1 MATLIQSKQIQ
12 GVVTASVITG
22 DFAVNAGSVN
32 LSGASGVS
40 GSFSGSFIGDGSGLT
55 GIHQNLDFNSV
66 SKILTISSGN
76 SVDLSSLGG
85 GGGGGGSSIW
95 TTGSDFYKVSSDLQV
110 TGSFSATSLTGSID
124 YSNLTNLPS
133 GIFSGSLIA
142 GNNITITSGSGN
154 ITITSSGGGS
164 VPAGTV
170 SGSEQIT
177 FSGISNIP
185 SGLLSS
191 SAQLTDGSNIVSG
204 SVLRTLDGTG
214 VVSGS
219 VLRTLDGTDVV
230 SGSVIRTFDG
240 TGILSGSKTD
250 ISSLNTYT
258 SSADSR
264 LSSIEAATGSYLTS
278 ETDSQTLS
286 ISGDQLTISTGNTVT
301 IPTGSSLPSG
311 VISGSAQLTTEFDTR
326 YINTSGDGIISGSVL
341 RTLDGTGV
349 ISGSVLRT
357 LDGTGVISGSILSQL
372 PSGVISGSTQI
383 TDGSGI
389 LSGSLVSQLP
399 SGLVSGS
406 YSSSVDSRIL
416 TEKSRID
423 NILSGANADYDQF
436 VEIVELVN
444 STDTTNDTAFA
455 NHYTSSRQRDTALE
469 LFTSSIDT
477 TIKTKLNTEDVLS
490 GSIESLL
497 PGGVVSGSTQITDG
511 SGILSGSVLR
521 TLDGTGVLSGSHT
534 DISSLNTYTSS
545 ADSRLASI
553 EAATGSYLTS
563 ETDSQT
569 LSISGDQLTISTGN
583 TVTIPTGSSLPS
595 GTVSSSVQLTTEFDT
610 RYLNTDG
617 DGVVSGSVLR
627 NLDGTGVIS
636 GSVLRTLD
644 GTGVVSGSVLRTL
657 DGTTVLSGSLL
668 PGTNITINSGSGNYI
683 ISSSGGS
690 TDFDGNRVISQDK
703 LPAFFTSS
711 FNPGTSGSVTDFL
724 NAIFYPNSAPSIT
737 TGNQT
742 ISEYTT
748 NGSTIVT
755 VSGTDPEGQSLT
767 FGTSSAYSD
776 DLVRV
781 ASNGVMTLNSLPTSA
796 SFNTDSVSGVHGHKV
811 EVTATDTFNTT
822 VTKDIYI
829 IVTPNE
835 APKFRENSVSGNII
849 TSVTANLNESSAD
862 DTLVKRVFFTDVESD
877 TITITTSSIDNNH
890 FDIDIQ
896 STYVDIKQNTGSL
909 DYEQQTTYTF
919 SITASDEHYEDGND
933 LDSRTF
939 LPITV
944 NVTDNLVPVVN
955 SQVVGSLNE
964 NSSNGASVG
973 SISATDSE
981 GDGISFVTFDLHKL
995 LLDGSTVSSGS
1006 YGGTSQL
1013 TDPHE
1018 NPFQMDSS
1026 GNVTRKTG
1034 VLLNSDLINSYQYR
1048 VQVRDNYNA
1057 QISSASVATINITDD
1072 TPATLSDNW
1081 SAGPYIKESE
1091 ENGTTIKT
1099 TNYGSTTAD
1108 YNSNQSGTWT
1118 SSNSEI
1124 SINSS
1129 GNLSLGF
1136 HVSGSAKQSG
1146 QSLDSTITFTNT
1158 FGTTTTDSLSVVIL
1172 PNHFPSASF
1181 TNQTSNLN
1189 TNLAVTNS
1197 NLVLVAI
1204 TDTEGDTPYSA
1215 SLSGTDASK
1224 LNINYTN
1231 GTSSSLYIRANE
1243 NLSAGTL
1250 NYNLRVTDSYSE
1262 SSDYTGKTITIA
1274 AADTGTLGGDTTS
1287 YIIESGKSGEAIRDA
1302 SGFGAGNQS
1311 QMTVSYSPDYGSQ
1324 AVQGSSW
1331 SSSNSAIA
1339 INTSGQLS
1347 LASHI
1352 SGSSTGSGDTI
1363 VSTIG
1368 FEDQYGNVGS
1378 GNVTVNVFANN
1389 HPSAS
1394 FTQNTSIYN
1403 ENQMVSGSLVESFT
1417 ITDTEADVPYG
1428 ISLSGTDASKIDIVP
1443 QNSNTSSVQL
1453 KTKEDL
1459 AGGSYAYTVSVS
1471 DGYQVSEYD
1480 RTVSIASANL
1490 GSMSENGT
1498 FYIIESALN
1507 NDFIFTN
1514 SNGRTGTQGE
1524 VSVSYS
1530 PNYGSQSATNFA
1542 SSNALIAIDSSN
1554 GKLKAGGNISGSGN
1568 TNGETI
1574 TSTISWN
1581 DQYGNNGSDSI
1592 TVNVAQNNAPTVS
1605 STSTSNL
1612 NTNQATASAQ
1622 ILNLVVS
1629 DTESDS
1635 IPNSGLSF
1643 SGFNSTHFTP
1653 SISTPSMKLLVN
1665 NTSVPA
1671 GTYGYTASIQDVHG
1685 FSTTTVENT
1694 FTIAQAS
1701 TGSLGGDTAIYI
1713 IESATTGSVFR
1724 DQTGFNQGNA
1734 AQLSVSYS
1742 PNYGSAV
1749 VQSYTSSR
1757 QGISVDSSGNL
1768 TAGYDFSGSVTST
1781 DYTSTALTSDST
1793 NSTLYGKSLHVNGIK
1808 VVQGA
1813 ATGSQSAVPDLFTE
1827 KVAQVVKL
1835 MITGSGAD
1843 IDDVAQ
1849 ANMIGTLKGETGTW
1863 HQNLPT
1869 AQRVLRGAGGD
1880 YSPNPLQDSNYSSYP
1895 GLQNFQDSHSTK
1907 DMIWYLNSTASSGSG
1922 DADITEVVEH
1932 LMHTIHSY
1940 GVRGG
1945 VEGSVNGLSWI
1956 PGMDSDWKTREL
1968 FLAFKQAV
1976 DNSVFSLTGYGDE
1989 DYNTEDTFE
1998 LAVIEYLYLLNFN
2011 MWEYSSL
2018 WDGGSLSPEWND
2030 NSRTPSGIQTNN
2042 PLGYALYN
2050 KYIKPV
2056 LTKPSLSSLRS
2067 IFQDGDVGNPAIAGS
2082 SGYTPEVGSGLIS
2095 NIKFRDQYDNIG
2107 SGSVTATV
2115 FGNSSPVANFT
2126 QTSGY
2131 ESDNATSGS
2140 DAGALVVTDT
2150 ESNSPF
2156 TITLAGTDG
2165 GKFDVSGTSSP
2176 FEIQPTGS
2184 LDAGTY
2190 TINITITDSYS
2201 ESVTLTGETITV
2213 DASANNGKVYV
2224 YDVGFN
2230 NATYNT
2236 ALGIQS
2242 EDSST
2247 PPVAT
2252 PFSGIGFVEKIINGD
2267 VLGDSSFTYSYGS
2280 TITSNKLAEASGSNV
2295 HDVLRTMGTS
2305 GVITRNSS
2313 KHFAILMPS
2322 GSSMTGF
2329 PTSTTNGYGGSTA
2342 GQYVLE
2348 VGTDGTTIDGT
2359 NTIETSEI
2367 NQITLGTSHLGFT
2380 KWFIVGSTGQLASST
2395 NFNLGLNPSSGS
2407 GGA

>member
-1 MATLIQSKQIQ
+1 MATLIQSKQIE
-12 GVVTASVITG
+12 GVVSASVIQG
-22 DFAVNAGSVN
+22 DFQVEAGSVN
-32 LSGASGVS
+32 LTAATGVS

-55 GIHQNLDFNSV
+55 NIPYSNITGTPIFKGGSNTTIASSSN
-66 SKILTISSGN
+66 IITISST
-76 SVDLSSLGG
+76 
-85 GGGGGGSSIW
+85 GGGGGSTDISHLNTFTASYYTDSASFDTRI
-95 TTGSDFYKVSSDLQV
+95 TGIVSSGSGADWNVNLSNIPSGLV
-110 TGSFSATSLTGSID
+110 SGSVLTTLDGTGVLSGSVLRTLDGTGVLSGSI
-124 YSNLTNLPS
+124 LTYLPSGVVSGSSQITFSGLSGKPSGLVSSSVQITDGSGILSGSIADQLPS
-133 GIFSGSLIA
+133 GIISGSTFTAFSSSVDSRLDTLENATDSTGSDTQSLTISGDQLTISD
-142 GNNITITSGSGN
+142 GNTITIPTGS
-154 ITITSSGGGS
+154 GGS
-164 VPAGTV
+164 VPAGTI
-170 SGSEQIT
+170 SGSAQIT
-177 FSGISNIP
+177 SFGFTSGSHTDIP
-185 SGLLSS
+185 SGTISS
-191 SAQLTDGSNIVSG
+191 SAQVISSLPSGIVSGSSQLTSSLDSRYIQSETDSQTLSISGDQLTISTGNTVTIPTGSTLPSGVVSGSSQLQSDYDTRYLQTSTYTTDSSSFDTRISSIGDHANIAHLNAFTQSVGTRLDSIETFTSSIDTTIKSKLNTDNVLSGSITTLLPGGVISGSSQITDGSGIISGSVLRTLDGTGVFSGSLVAGTSITINQVGNNFEISSSASGGGASVTVSDSAPSSPSQGDLWWKSNDGNLYVYYDGYWVISNDITAGLPAGVISGSAQITSIITDAYISSSAASSGFGSGVSDYTQLTNVPSGLVSGSTQITDGSNIVSG

-219 VLRTLDGTDVV
+219 VLRTLDG
-230 SGSVIRTFDG
+230 S
-240 TGILSGSKTD
+240 
-250 ISSLNTYT
+250 
-258 SSADSR
+258 
-264 LSSIEAATGSYLTS
+264 
-278 ETDSQTLS
+278 
-286 ISGDQLTISTGNTVT
+286 
-301 IPTGSSLPSG
+301 
-311 VISGSAQLTTEFDTR
+311 
-326 YINTSGDGIISGSVL
+326 
-341 RTLDGTGV
+341 
-349 ISGSVLRT
+349 
-357 LDGTGVISGSILSQL
+357 
-372 PSGVISGSTQI
+372 
-383 TDGSGI
+383 
-389 LSGSLVSQLP
+389 
-399 SGLVSGS
+399 
-406 YSSSVDSRIL
+406 
-416 TEKSRID
+416 
-423 NILSGANADYDQF
+423 
-436 VEIVELVN
+436 
-444 STDTTNDTAFA
+444 
-455 NHYTSSRQRDTALE
+455 
-469 LFTSSIDT
+469 
-477 TIKTKLNTEDVLS
+477 
-490 GSIESLL
+490 
-497 PGGVVSGSTQITDG
+497 
-511 SGILSGSVLR
+511 
-521 TLDGTGVLSGSHT
+521 
-534 DISSLNTYTSS
+534 
-545 ADSRLASI
+545 
-553 EAATGSYLTS
+553 
-563 ETDSQT
+563 
-569 LSISGDQLTISTGN
+569 
-583 TVTIPTGSSLPS
+583 
-595 GTVSSSVQLTTEFDT
+595 
-610 RYLNTDG
+610 
-617 DGVVSGSVLR
+617 
-627 NLDGTGVIS
+627 GVIS

-657 DGTTVLSGSLL
+657 DGTTVLSGSIL

-724 NAIFYPNSAPSIT
+724 NAVFYPNSAPSIT

-742 ISEYTT
+742 ILEYTT

-755 VSGTDPEGQSLT
+755 VIGTDPEGQSLT
-767 FGTSSAYSD
+767 FGTSSAYTD

-781 ASNGVMTLNSLPTSA
+781 ASNGVLTLNSLPTSA
-796 SFNTDSVSGVHGHKV
+796 SFNTDSISGVHGHKV

-822 VTKDIYI
+822 VTKNIYI

-835 APKFRENSVSGNII
+835 APKFRETSVSGNII
-849 TSVTANLNESSAD
+849 TSVTANLNESSAN
-862 DTLVKRVFFTDVESD
+862 DTLVKRVFFTDTETD

-919 SITASDEHYEDGND
+919 SITASDEHYENGND
-933 LDSRTF
+933 SNSRTF

-973 SISATDSE
+973 SISATDNES
-981 GDGISFVTFDLHKL
+981 DSISFVTFDLHKL
-995 LLDGSTVSSGS
+995 LLDGSNVTSGS

-1057 QISSASVATINITDD
+1057 TISSASVATINLIDD
-1072 TPATLSDNW
+1072 TPASLSDNW

-1091 ENGTTIKT
+1091 ENSTTIKT

-1108 YNSNQSGTWT
+1108 YNSNQSGTWA

-1124 SINSS
+1124 SINSN

-1136 HVSGSAKQSG
+1136 DVSGSAKQSG
-1146 QSLDSTITFTNT
+1146 QTLDSTITFTNT

-1181 TNQTSNLN
+1181 TNQTSNFN
-1189 TNLAVTNS
+1189 SNLAVTNS
-1197 NLVLVAI
+1197 NLVLVSI

-1262 SSDYTGKTITIA
+1262 SSDYTGRTITIA
-1274 AADTGTLGGDTTS
+1274 AADNGTLGGDTTS
-1287 YIIESGKSGEAIRDA
+1287 YIIESGVSGEVIRDA

-1324 AVQGSSW
+1324 VVQGSSW
-1331 SSSNSAIA
+1331 TSSNSAIA

-1403 ENQMVSGSLVESFT
+1403 ENQMVSASLVESFT
-1417 ITDTEADVPYG
+1417 ITDTEADVPYS
-1428 ISLSGTDASKIDIVP
+1428 ISLSGTDASKIESVP
-1443 QNSNTSSVQL
+1443 QNSSTSSVQL
-1453 KTKEDL
+1453 KTKQDL
-1459 AGGSYAYTVSVS
+1459 AGGSYSYTVSVS

-1554 GKLKAGGNISGSGN
+1554 GKIKAGGNISGSGN
-1568 TNGETI
+1568 TNGDTI

-1581 DQYGNNGSDSI
+1581 DQYGNNGNDTI

-1612 NTNQATASAQ
+1612 NTNQATGSAE
-1622 ILNLVVS
+1622 IVNLVVS

-1635 IPNSGLSF
+1635 IPNSRLSF
-1643 SGFNSTHFTP
+1643 SGFNSTYFTP

-1665 NTSVPA
+1665 STSVPA
-1671 GTYGYTASIQDVHG
+1671 GTYPYTASIQDVHG

-1694 FTIAQAS
+1694 FTIAQS
-1701 TGSLGGDTAIYI
+1701 DDGTLGGDTAIYI
-1713 IESATTGSVFR
+1713 IESAESGDVFR

-1742 PNYGSAV
+1742 PSHGSPI
-1749 VQSYTSSR
+1749 VQSYTSSMSS
-1757 QGISVDSSGNL
+1757 ISVDNSGNL
-1768 TAGYDFSGSVTST
+1768 TLNVNLSGSVTQST
-1781 DYTSTALTSDST
+1781 DTFQTT
-1793 NSTLYGKSLHVNGIK
+1793 
-1808 VVQGA
+1808 
-1813 ATGSQSAVPDLFTE
+1813 
-1827 KVAQVVKL
+1827 
-1835 MITGSGAD
+1835 IT
-1843 IDDVAQ
+1843 
-1849 ANMIGTLKGETGTW
+1849 
-1863 HQNLPT
+1863 
-1869 AQRVLRGAGGD
+1869 
-1880 YSPNPLQDSNYSSYP
+1880 
-1895 GLQNFQDSHSTK
+1895 
-1907 DMIWYLNSTASSGSG
+1907 
-1922 DADITEVVEH
+1922 
-1932 LMHTIHSY
+1932 
-1940 GVRGG
+1940 
-1945 VEGSVNGLSWI
+1945 
-1956 PGMDSDWKTREL
+1956 
-1968 FLAFKQAV
+1968 
-1976 DNSVFSLTGYGDE
+1976 
-1989 DYNTEDTFE
+1989 
-1998 LAVIEYLYLLNFN
+1998 
-2011 MWEYSSL
+2011 
-2018 WDGGSLSPEWND
+2018 
-2030 NSRTPSGIQTNN
+2030 
-2042 PLGYALYN
+2042 
-2050 KYIKPV
+2050 
-2056 LTKPSLSSLRS
+2056 
-2067 IFQDGDVGNPAIAGS
+2067 
-2082 SGYTPEVGSGLIS
+2082 
-2095 NIKFRDQYDNIG
+2095 FRDQYDNIG
-2107 SGSVTATV
+2107 SGTVTATV

-2126 QTSGY
+2126 QTSDY

-2140 DAGALVVTDT
+2140 DAGALVITDT

-2156 TITLAGTDG
+2156 TVTLAGTDG
-2165 GKFDVSGTSSP
+2165 GKFNVSGTSSP

-2190 TINITITDSYS
+2190 TINITVTDNYG

-2236 ALGIQS
+2236 AFGIQS

-2247 PPVAT
+2247 PPIPT
-2252 PFSGIGFVEKIINGD
+2252 PFSGIGFTEKIINGD

-2280 TITSNKLAEASGSNV
+2280 TITSNKLAEGTGGNV
-2295 HDVLRTMGTS
+2295 HDVLRAMGSS
-2305 GVITRNSS
+2305 GTITRNTSI
-2313 KHFAILMPS
+2313 HFAILFPS
-2322 GSSMTGF
+2322 GSSMNGI
-2329 PTSTTNGYGGSTA
+2329 PTSMNDSYGGSTA
-2342 GQYVLE
+2342 GEYVLE
-2348 VGTDGTTIDGT
+2348 VGADGTSIDGS
-2359 NTIETSEI
+2359 NTLESSEL
-2367 NQITLGTSHLGFT
+2367 NQVTLGTAHLGFT
-2380 KWFIVGSTGQLASST
+2380 KWFILGARNQVNSTS
-2395 NFNLGLNPSSGS
+2395 NFNLGVNPSSGS
-2407 GGA
+2407 GGV

>member
-12 GVVTASVITG
+12 GVVSASVIQG
-22 DFAVNAGSVN
+22 DFQVEAGSVN
-32 LSGASGVS
+32 LTAATGVS

-55 GIHQNLDFNSV
+55 NIPYSNITGTPIFKGGSNTTIASSSN
-66 SKILTISSGN
+66 IITISST
-76 SVDLSSLGG
+76 
-85 GGGGGGSSIW
+85 GGGGGSTDISHLNTFTASYYTDSASFDTRI
-95 TTGSDFYKVSSDLQV
+95 TGIVS
-110 TGSFSATSLTGSID
+110 
-124 YSNLTNLPS
+124 
-133 GIFSGSLIA
+133 
-142 GNNITITSGSGN
+142 SGSGADWN
-154 ITITSSGGGS
+154 
-164 VPAGTV
+164 VNL
-170 SGSEQIT
+170 
-177 FSGISNIP
+177 SNIP
-185 SGLLSS
+185 SGLVSGS
-191 SAQLTDGSNIVSG
+191 VLTTLDGTGVLSG

-214 VVSGS
+214 VLSGSITNYLPSGTVSGSSQITFSGLSGKPSGLISSSVQITDGSGILSGSIADQLPSGIISGSTFTAFSSSVDSRLDTLENATDSTGSDTQSLTISGDQLTISDGNTITIPTGSGGSVPAGTISGSAQITSFGFTSGSHTDIPSGTISSSAQVISSLPSGIVSGSSQLTSSLDSRYIQSETDSQTLSISGDQLTISTGNTVTIPTGSTLPSGVVSGSSQLQSDYDTRYLQTSTYTTDSSSFDTRISSIGDHANIAHLNAFTQSVGTRLDSIETFTSSIDTTIKTKLNTEDVLSGSIESLLPSGVVSGSTQITDGSGILSGS
-219 VLRTLDGTDVV
+219 VLRTLDGTGVL

-250 ISSLNTYT
+250 ISLLNTYT

-286 ISGDQLTISTGNTVT
+286 ISGDQLTISSGNTIT
-301 IPTGSSLPSG
+301 IPSGSSGTTDYTQLSNVPSG
-311 VISGSAQLTTEFDTR
+311 I
-326 YINTSGDGIISGSVL
+326 
-341 RTLDGTGV
+341 
-349 ISGSVLRT
+349 
-357 LDGTGVISGSILSQL
+357 
-372 PSGVISGSTQI
+372 
-383 TDGSGI
+383 
-389 LSGSLVSQLP
+389 
-399 SGLVSGS
+399 
-406 YSSSVDSRIL
+406 
-416 TEKSRID
+416 
-423 NILSGANADYDQF
+423 
-436 VEIVELVN
+436 
-444 STDTTNDTAFA
+444 
-455 NHYTSSRQRDTALE
+455 
-469 LFTSSIDT
+469 
-477 TIKTKLNTEDVLS
+477 
-490 GSIESLL
+490 
-497 PGGVVSGSTQITDG
+497 
-511 SGILSGSVLR
+511 
-521 TLDGTGVLSGSHT
+521 
-534 DISSLNTYTSS
+534 
-545 ADSRLASI
+545 
-553 EAATGSYLTS
+553 
-563 ETDSQT
+563 
-569 LSISGDQLTISTGN
+569 
-583 TVTIPTGSSLPS
+583 
-595 GTVSSSVQLTTEFDT
+595 
-610 RYLNTDG
+610 
-617 DGVVSGSVLR
+617 
-627 NLDGTGVIS
+627 
-636 GSVLRTLD
+636 
-644 GTGVVSGSVLRTL
+644 VSGSVLRTL
-657 DGTTVLSGSLL
+657 DGTTVLSGSIL

-724 NAIFYPNSAPSIT
+724 NAVFYPNSAPSIT

-742 ISEYTT
+742 ILEYTT

-755 VSGTDPEGQSLT
+755 VIGTDPEGQSLT
-767 FGTSSAYSD
+767 FGTSSAYTD

-781 ASNGVMTLNSLPTSA
+781 ASNGVLTLNSLPTSA
-796 SFNTDSVSGVHGHKV
+796 SFNTDSISGVHGHKV

-822 VTKDIYI
+822 VTKNIYI

-835 APKFRENSVSGNII
+835 APKFRETSVSGNII
-849 TSVTANLNESSAD
+849 TSVTANLNESSAN
-862 DTLVKRVFFTDVESD
+862 DTLVKRVFFTDTETD

-919 SITASDEHYEDGND
+919 SITASDEHYENGND
-933 LDSRTF
+933 SNSRTF

-973 SISATDSE
+973 SISATDNES
-981 GDGISFVTFDLHKL
+981 DSISFVTFDLHKL
-995 LLDGSTVSSGS
+995 LLDGSNVTSGS

-1057 QISSASVATINITDD
+1057 TISSASVATINLIDD
-1072 TPATLSDNW
+1072 TPASLSDNW

-1091 ENGTTIKT
+1091 ENSTTIKT

-1108 YNSNQSGTWT
+1108 YNSNQSGTWA

-1124 SINSS
+1124 SINSN

-1136 HVSGSAKQSG
+1136 DVSGSAKQSG
-1146 QSLDSTITFTNT
+1146 QTLDSTITFTNT
-1158 FGTTTTDSLSVVIL
+1158 FGTTTTDSLNVVIL

-1181 TNQTSNLN
+1181 TNQTSNFN
-1189 TNLAVTNS
+1189 SNLAVTNS
-1197 NLVLVAI
+1197 NLVLVSI

-1243 NLSAGTL
+1243 DLSAGTL

-1262 SSDYTGKTITIA
+1262 SSDYTGRTITIA
-1274 AADTGTLGGDTTS
+1274 AADNGTLGGDTTS
-1287 YIIESGKSGEAIRDA
+1287 YIIESGVSGEVIRDA

-1324 AVQGSSW
+1324 VVQGSSW

-1394 FTQNTSIYN
+1394 FTQNISIYN
-1403 ENQMVSGSLVESFT
+1403 ENEMVSGSLVESFT
-1417 ITDTEADVPYG
+1417 ITDTEADVPYS
-1428 ISLSGTDASKIDIVP
+1428 ISLSGTDASKIESVP
-1443 QNSNTSSVQL
+1443 QNSSTSSVQL
-1453 KTKEDL
+1453 KTKQDL
-1459 AGGSYAYTVSVS
+1459 AGGSYSYTVSVS

-1480 RTVSIASANL
+1480 RTVSISSAHL
-1490 GSMSENGT
+1490 GSKSVNGT
-1498 FYIIESALN
+1498 FYIIESAQN

-1514 SNGRTGTQGE
+1514 SNGRTGTQGDL
-1524 VSVSYS
+1524 SVSYS
-1530 PNYGSQSATNFA
+1530 PNYGSQTATNFA

-1554 GKLKAGGNISGSGN
+1554 GKIKAGGDISGSGN
-1568 TNGETI
+1568 TNGDTI

-1581 DQYGNNGSDSI
+1581 DQYGNNGNDTI

-1612 NTNQATASAQ
+1612 NTNQATGSAE
-1622 ILNLVVS
+1622 IVNLVVS

-1643 SGFNSTHFTP
+1643 SGFNSTYFTP

-1665 NTSVPA
+1665 STSVPA
-1671 GTYGYTASIQDVHG
+1671 GTYPYTASIQDVHG

-1694 FTIAQAS
+1694 FTIAQS
-1701 TGSLGGDTAIYI
+1701 DNGTLGGDTAIYI
-1713 IESATTGSVFR
+1713 IESAESGDVFR

-1742 PNYGSAV
+1742 PSHGSPI
-1749 VQSYTSSR
+1749 VQSYTSSMSS
-1757 QGISVDSSGNL
+1757 ISVDNSGNL
-1768 TAGYDFSGSVTST
+1768 TLNVNLSGSVTQST
-1781 DYTSTALTSDST
+1781 DTFQTT
-1793 NSTLYGKSLHVNGIK
+1793 
-1808 VVQGA
+1808 
-1813 ATGSQSAVPDLFTE
+1813 
-1827 KVAQVVKL
+1827 
-1835 MITGSGAD
+1835 IT
-1843 IDDVAQ
+1843 
-1849 ANMIGTLKGETGTW
+1849 
-1863 HQNLPT
+1863 
-1869 AQRVLRGAGGD
+1869 
-1880 YSPNPLQDSNYSSYP
+1880 
-1895 GLQNFQDSHSTK
+1895 
-1907 DMIWYLNSTASSGSG
+1907 
-1922 DADITEVVEH
+1922 
-1932 LMHTIHSY
+1932 
-1940 GVRGG
+1940 
-1945 VEGSVNGLSWI
+1945 
-1956 PGMDSDWKTREL
+1956 
-1968 FLAFKQAV
+1968 
-1976 DNSVFSLTGYGDE
+1976 
-1989 DYNTEDTFE
+1989 
-1998 LAVIEYLYLLNFN
+1998 
-2011 MWEYSSL
+2011 
-2018 WDGGSLSPEWND
+2018 
-2030 NSRTPSGIQTNN
+2030 
-2042 PLGYALYN
+2042 
-2050 KYIKPV
+2050 
-2056 LTKPSLSSLRS
+2056 
-2067 IFQDGDVGNPAIAGS
+2067 
-2082 SGYTPEVGSGLIS
+2082 
-2095 NIKFRDQYDNIG
+2095 FRDQYDNIG
-2107 SGSVTATV
+2107 SGTITTTV

-2126 QTSGY
+2126 QTSAY

-2156 TITLAGTDG
+2156 TVTLAGTDG
-2165 GKFDVSGTSSP
+2165 GKFNVSGTSSP

-2190 TINITITDSYS
+2190 TINITVTDNYG

-2236 ALGIQS
+2236 ALGIGS

-2247 PPVAT
+2247 PPIAT
-2252 PFSGIGFVEKIINGD
+2252 PYSGIGFVEKIINGD
-2267 VLGDSSFTYSYGS
+2267 VLGDSSFTYSYGG
-2280 TITSNKLAEASGSNV
+2280 TNTSNKLAEGTGGNV
-2295 HDVLRTMGTS
+2295 HDVLRAMGT
-2305 GVITRNSS
+2305 GGTITRNTSI
-2313 KHFAILMPS
+2313 HFAILFPS
-2322 GSSMTGF
+2322 GSSMNGI
-2329 PTSTTNGYGGSTA
+2329 PTSMNDSYGGSTA
-2342 GQYVLE
+2342 GEYVLE
-2348 VGTDGTTIDGT
+2348 VGADGTSIDGS
-2359 NTIETSEI
+2359 NTLESSEL
-2367 NQITLGTSHLGFT
+2367 NQVTLGTAHLGFT
-2380 KWFIVGSTGQLASST
+2380 KWFILGARNQVSST
-2395 NFNLGLNPSSGS
+2395 SNFNLGVNPSSGS
-2407 GGA
+2407 GGV